1 MYTLFPRILY
11 WEEIDSMKPSS
22 KKTNQ
27 IAPVRLP
34 VGLSRGKLR
43 QTFIAWAFML
53 PAMIILALFVF
64 YPIVYSVPLAF
75 TNYSVFAETEFIGL
89 KNFQRLMADHDFWIA
104 MKNSLLFVI
113 VVPILQILSIAL
125 AVLMNKKLRGTT
137 AFRVLTYLPVVTSM
151 VAVSIIWKF
160 IFDSNGLVNVFLME
174 KGVIS
179 EPIRFLSS
187 AKLALP
193 TMMGITIWQGLG
205 YYMMIYLAALQH
217 FPEELVEA
225 AILDGASGWKIFWR
239 IRIPLLQPQIWF
251 CSMVSAIAALGVFDV
266 VFTLTNGSGG
276 PNKSTYV
283 LGLYSYIQ
291 AFSKFDFGYS
301 AAIGLVLAVITAVFS
316 IVLEIYNRKAG
327 DIYD

>member
-1 MYTLFPRILY
+1 MASRQKKDAARSI
-11 WEEIDSMKPSS
+11 
-22 KKTNQ
+22 KTN
-27 IAPVRLP
+27 RL
-34 VGLSRGKLR
+34 GLSRIKLR
-43 QTFIAWAFML
+43 STFIAWAFML
-53 PAMIILALFVF
+53 PAMVILAIFVF
-64 YPIVYSVPLAF
+64 YPIIYSIPLAF
-75 TNYSVFAETEFIGL
+75 TNYSVFAETKFTAL
-89 KNFQRLMADHDFWIA
+89 DNFKRLFADKDFYTA
-104 MKNSLLFVI
+104 LFNSLKFII

-137 AFRVLTYLPVVTSM
+137 FFRVLAYLPVVTSM

-160 IFDSNGLVNVFLME
+160 IFDSNGVLNTWLMDV
-174 KGVIS
+174 GIIS

-205 YYMMIYLAALQH
+205 YYMMIYLSALQH

-225 AILDGASGWKIFWR
+225 AVLDGASPWRIFWR
-239 IRIPLLQPQIWF
+239 IRLPLLQPQIWF
-251 CSMVSAIAALGVFDV
+251 CSMVSVIAALGVFDV

-283 LGLYSYIQ
+283 INFYSYFQ

-301 AAIGLVLAVITAVFS
+301 AAIGLVLAVITCVFS
-316 IVLEIYNRKAG
+316 IVLEIYNRKSG